1 MRKSADRYR
10 KSLIGIAAVAVCAV
24 SAFGSEHVLGA
35 SMTDGTYTVGE
46 NWSED
51 TDLSTETEKVYKK
64 AEMLESDET
73 STISCSF
80 IDTNYTAMDYE
91 QLRDMLTNNLI
102 YSSPNA
108 SISVSATYTDAK
120 DYLYVLV
127 ADDSA
132 QNYREIYYY
141 VVGDMECF
149 VAEVKE
155 YREEAQAASENAED
169 TPEAVG
175 AEIAK
180 TFVWTY
186 Y

>member
-10 KSLIGIAAVAVCAV
+10 KSLIGITVAAVCAV
-24 SAFGSEHVLGA
+24 SALGSEAVLGA
-35 SMTDGTYTVGE
+35 AMTDGTYTVCEG
-46 NWSED
+46 WSED
-51 TDLSTETEKVYKK
+51 ADLSTETEKVYKK
-64 AEMLESDET
+64 AENLEMDET

-80 IDTNYTAMDYE
+80 IDTNYTAMEYE

-108 SISVSATYTDAK
+108 AISVSGTYTDAK

-141 VVGDMECF
+141 VVGDLECF

-155 YREEAQAASENAED
+155 YRDEATAAQEHMED

-175 AEIAK
+175 AEIAR
-180 TFVWTY
+180 TFTWNNS
-186 Y
+186 